1 MNPGWRNNYLR
12 YKSYFMNVM
21 DRYREGSN
29 LNIYTEIFLSLI
41 TISLFSI
48 FALRPTL
55 TTIAQLIKD
64 VESKKNTLSSVNE
77 KIEKISKAQLIYDQ
91 QKKNIELLY
100 LAIPKTASPDAFV
113 RQVEFLSAS
122 NQAIIDSIGTG
133 KAVILGKESESPKS
147 NNDIQKITDGM
158 NSFSIYISTQTDLSK
173 FEPSIN
179 FISSLENLLTPL
191 VIDNLSFSVVENK
204 DSTKSIINSISGQVT
219 YLKRE
224 EIK

>member
-158 NSFSIYISTQTDLSK
+158 NSFSISISTQTDLSK
-173 FEPSIN
+173 IAPSIN

>member
-158 NSFSIYISTQTDLSK
+158 NSFSIYVSTQTDLSK